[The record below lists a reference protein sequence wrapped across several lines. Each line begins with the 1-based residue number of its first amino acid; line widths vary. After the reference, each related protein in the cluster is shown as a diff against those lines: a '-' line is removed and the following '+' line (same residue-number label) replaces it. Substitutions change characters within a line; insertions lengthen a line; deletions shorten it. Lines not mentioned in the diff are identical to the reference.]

1 MVAHKVKWM
10 RMVYNYFKK
19 TYLLFLACIWI
30 LTLSHGITANPQHSA
45 TVNTPY
51 TFIPVGVETVVFR
64 LDVTNLTTTANMTL
78 DTIQLDKIGS
88 NFNFNSIDKIS
99 VYRDNNED
107 FVFNPEIDIKVIENT
122 SISNDTAALGL
133 VPGGTSRQISTDSSV
148 TFWIVFQ
155 LSSLESQLTLGD
167 TSQIQITSIRVCDEV
182 PSCTKN
188 TLNSATTIT
197 SVGLKMNLFPDKAPS
212 YIFPGSLEIPLAFFT
227 LEAKGDSLTNFVM
240 KISDSYGNF
249 VGSDGVKGVKLKQDS
264 DLTGTAYSSSLTTTN
279 VTITQET
286 NNAWSETSVTLNN
299 WTLLDPLAKDSQKGI
314 WLVYDFGEDIV
325 VSSDSRLN
333 VTIMGDSDFY
343 AQTSQSNQIIVTPNI
358 NLSIPFAGIEITD
371 ITNIAGDEVYDK
383 NTSIPLLS
391 FKLRAHQAPVT
402 VNKITVINNGSI
414 PFYAT
419 AGTTINVKKILIYND
434 TDNTNTLSPQL
445 DSVVGQLTLG
455 PGSNQNTSAEVPMEV
470 PITAYNGNDSNISTF
485 FVVYEL
491 GTRLESNSA
500 TKNYVTAE
508 IGDIIATGNNGISN
522 ISFKAS
528 VASNSNPISS
538 TPVTSVDLT
547 ETNLQIVSTE
557 ALSSGS
563 DTAYD
568 GQLKVPMLYLNF
580 KSETLSQSGKLT
592 ILNNQA
598 NFFSR
603 ADGVTKVWVYLD
615 DNKNKVLDDGDKF
628 LRSTSKFDDL
638 GIAELENIEFSFDNH
653 FLILYDIGLLASETG
668 VPFSAQIQ
676 NIEIE
681 GGTSSVSGVLPTV
694 EVAKVTPI
702 DNLLKTLTIE
712 DVSQGSV
719 TFNIR
724 LKMKNESGVN
734 LTINQFEPKFYLSEK
749 GGMDISYEFNT
760 SLATAEVIPFTINN
774 GETKDFNFNA
784 SHYIPYS
791 QGVTVIDAYVE
802 YSKEGESDNLRFI
815 RYQSGSG
822 DWNLITSQQEVYE
835 RNIISNMTS
844 ADIPPS
850 YLLHPLKVCDNKSN
864 NSCKDFLNGSS
875 IGKDKIMSLEFVDVS
890 TIDESTINLMR
901 GNNFLFQKEE
911 ISVDSN
917 NFMLDQSTNLLK
929 FYVGDEDAT
938 ISLSLKDL
946 SGNDM
951 PMTALN
957 YLISEETEVTHPLFY
972 PNPYVLG
979 NDNLKFN
986 YSVSKDNTKV
996 SMYIYNHLGLLVYQ
1010 SSEIVN
1016 SGSNTMSLSETE
1028 EFMVPGIF
1036 ICRLI
1041 AEVDGKVVSSKT
1053 TRLAIY

>member
-1 MVAHKVKWM
+1 
-10 RMVYNYFKK
+10 MVYNYFKK
-19 TYLLFLACIWI
+19 TYLLCLACIWI
-30 LTLSHGITANPQHSA
+30 LTLANGITANPQHSA
-45 TVNTPY
+45 TVHTPY

-78 DTIQLDKIGS
+78 DTIRLNKIGAD
-88 NFNFNSIDKIS
+88 FNFNSIDKIS
-99 VYRDNNED
+99 VYQDNNGD
-107 FVFNPEIDIKVIENT
+107 FVFNSEIDIKVIENT
-122 SISNDTAALGL
+122 SVSGDTATLGL
-133 VPGGTSRQISTDSSV
+133 VSGGTNRQINTNSLV
-148 TFWIVFQ
+148 TFWIVFK

-167 TSQIQITSIRVCDEV
+167 TSQIQITSIDVCDKVIDNEV
-182 PSCTKN
+182 PSCTTN
-188 TLNSATTIT
+188 TLSSSTTIT
-197 SVGLKMNLFPDKAPS
+197 SVGLKMNLFPDKAPN
-212 YIFPGSLEIPLAFFT
+212 YIFPGSLDIPLAFFT
-227 LEAKGDSLTNFVM
+227 VEAKGDSLTNFVL

-249 VGSDGVKGVKLKQDS
+249 VGSEGVKGVKLKEDS
-264 DLTGTAYSSSLTTTN
+264 DLSGTTAYSSSLTNTIES
-279 VTITQET
+279 ITQET

-299 WTLLDPLAKDSQKGI
+299 WTLLNPLAIDSQKGI

-333 VTIMGDSDFY
+333 VTIAGDSDFY

-371 ITNIAGDEVYDK
+371 ITNIAGDEVYDR

-445 DSVVGQLTLG
+445 DTVVGQLTLG

-491 GTRLESNSA
+491 GASLESNSA

-508 IGDIIATGNNGISN
+508 LGNIIATGNNGISN

-580 KSETLSQSGKLT
+580 KSETISQSGKLT

-603 ADGVTKVWVYLD
+603 ADGVTKVWVYSD
-615 DNKNKVLDDGDKF
+615 DNENKILDDGDKF

-638 GIAELENIEFSFDNH
+638 RIAELENIEFSLNNH

-784 SHYIPYS
+784 SHNIPYS

-864 NSCKDFLNGSS
+864 SSCKDFLNGSS

-901 GNNFLFQKEE
+901 GNDFLFQKEE

-979 NDNLKFN
+979 KDNLKFN
-986 YSVSKDNTKV
+986 YSVSNDNTKV

-1028 EFMVPGIF
+1028 EFMIPGIF

>member
-1 MVAHKVKWM
+1 
-10 RMVYNYFKK
+10 
-19 TYLLFLACIWI
+19 
-30 LTLSHGITANPQHSA
+30 
-45 TVNTPY
+45 
-51 TFIPVGVETVVFR
+51 
-64 LDVTNLTTTANMTL
+64 
-78 DTIQLDKIGS
+78 
-88 NFNFNSIDKIS
+88 
-99 VYRDNNED
+99 
-107 FVFNPEIDIKVIENT
+107 
-122 SISNDTAALGL
+122 
-133 VPGGTSRQISTDSSV
+133 
-148 TFWIVFQ
+148 
-155 LSSLESQLTLGD
+155 
-167 TSQIQITSIRVCDEV
+167 
-182 PSCTKN
+182 
-188 TLNSATTIT
+188 
-197 SVGLKMNLFPDKAPS
+197 
-212 YIFPGSLEIPLAFFT
+212 
-227 LEAKGDSLTNFVM
+227 M

-249 VGSDGVKGVKLKQDS
+249 VGSEGVKGVKLKQDS

-864 NSCKDFLNGSS
+864 SSCKDFLNGSS